1 MPRLYHC
8 SSLYGTRQGLVKK
21 AKRQDISHLFRR
33 KLAVLHNISPVSPLK
48 GPHPEDGAQVLGQL
62 PAGLDLLG
70 ALVVVYDGDH
80 HLGHRLGRPPD
91 EVQHGLPALLPGAGA
106 GEAEVLLLVR
116 PVEGDRHR
124 IQPPGQLRGD
134 VPVVDEAAV
143 AVGVQPDGGQ
153 VGPAGGVELV
163 ADPEQIVG
171 PAGGLPIAAKDN
183 LGIGGE
189 VMGQDLFQ
197 DGLLRGL
204 LLEPQW
210 LSSPA
215 RMLSV
220 HS

>member
-1 MPRLYHC
+1 MWHTSPR
-8 SSLYGTRQGLVKK
+8 
-21 AKRQDISHLFRR
+21 
-33 KLAVLHNISPVSPLK
+33 K

-70 ALVVVYDGDH
+70 ALVVVHDGDH
-80 HLGHRLGRPPD
+80 HLGHIPGRPPD

-106 GEAEVLLLVR
+106 GEAKVLLLVR
-116 PVEGDRHR
+116 PVEGDGHR
-124 IQPPGQLRGD
+124 VQPPRQLRGD

-153 VGPAGGVELV
+153 VGPAGGPELV

-197 DGLLRGL
+197 DSLLRGL
-204 LLEPQW
+204 LLEPQAPQGGGI
-210 LSSPA
+210 LVPDAEDAVAVAAVGHVDVQAAVVVVGDDVALHKTSP
-215 RMLSV
+215 L
-220 HS
+220 